1 LDLKKKLSL
10 SLFVKK
16 TTNRSDRDLGSLLV
30 SSGIGLDLRSIT
42 SVLGYCARMKRVNLA
57 FYNPF
62 VLLLE
67 KERDSGELSGD
78 GAGYSPSSTKHC
90 RIPPKKKRI
99 TSSEHWILRLDFCCT
114 KSDVIL
120 RREPNL
126 FCITILRNIFFVR
139 RATSQF
145 CPNTLLYRMI

>member
-1 LDLKKKLSL
+1 MLDLKKKLSL

-57 FYNPF
+57 FYNLF

-67 KERDSGELSGD
+67 K
-78 GAGYSPSSTKHC
+78 
-90 RIPPKKKRI
+90 
-99 TSSEHWILRLDFCCT
+99 
-114 KSDVIL
+114 
-120 RREPNL
+120 
-126 FCITILRNIFFVR
+126 
-139 RATSQF
+139 
-145 CPNTLLYRMI
+145 